1 MASPDSEF
9 VKVEYYNLYMDFDF
23 EEGRYSGRVDI
34 SICAEGPFKID
45 AVDLTIKSVS
55 IDGKTSD
62 FGYDGKAIDIPSAA
76 QKQVSV
82 EFSNKV
88 SGLLTGLY
96 DAKYQGGHMFSTQ
109 FEAVGA
115 RRMFPCVDHPAYKA
129 KFKLRVKCDP
139 ELSAISNM
147 PVEAEQTE
155 GSKKVITFAETP
167 RMSTYLLYLG
177 LGKFNELRGNLG
189 STPII
194 VACPIDETDQ
204 ADQADQ
210 TEKGKFALDVAKRV
224 VEFYSN
230 YFGIPYDLPKLHLIA
245 VPEFGP
251 GAMENWG
258 AITFREAALLIDENS
273 SELVKHR
280 VANVIAHEIA
290 HQWFGDLVTM
300 EWWDDIWLNES
311 FATYM
316 SHVAIEAL
324 YPSWH
329 VWEDFV
335 ESETGGAFSRDSY
348 TTTHPIHAD
357 VHSPEEIEEVFDS
370 ISYGKGAS
378 VLRMIADFIGEQSF
392 RGGVSSYLKEHAH
405 SNAISGKLWEALE
418 KASGKPVSEIMSSWV
433 FKPGHPVVAVER
445 DGEKIK
451 LTQSRFTYLGNQHD
465 IWPIPFTYY
474 DGSNVARLL
483 LEAESETITPPDN
496 TGFKAN
502 ASQAGFYRVN
512 YSDWAGAYSACRDSF
527 DRWGVLQDAFAKLMQ
542 GTGSLESYAELTER
556 YLTEQ
561 EVLPVNL
568 LSRQLDLLE
577 LILPNRMKQFSMN
590 FHRRQLELRASRN
603 DENNKILK
611 GLLAER
617 LAKVDADYAVTSA
630 TRLAE
635 YSAIEPDMRSAV
647 LVSYALTA
655 KDAYQ
660 VMTRMYEDSDSDEE
674 KTRILGALFS
684 TPQAEDFSRALSLIL
699 SEKVKRQDVSNLFV
713 AAAMNPHFR
722 KQVFEWLKSNLER
735 LRELYRGT
743 AMMSRVLEAT
753 IPPLGLTIGEE
764 LERYVSALDLPEA
777 VVGVRTGLER
787 LQVYRKVKERYSE
800 S

>member
-1 MASPDSEF
+1 MVSTGSAF
-9 VKVEYYNLYMDFDF
+9 VKVESYDLHLDFDF
-23 EEGRYSGRVDI
+23 EERRYSGRVDM
-34 SICAEGPFKID
+34 SLRSEGPLRID
-45 AVDLTIKSVS
+45 AVDLVVDSVS
-55 IDGKTSD
+55 IDGRTTN
-62 FGYDGKAIDIPSAA
+62 FVYDGKVIDIPRAA
-76 QKQVSV
+76 EKQVSV
-82 EFSNKV
+82 EFSNRV

-96 DAKYQGGHMFSTQ
+96 DAKYEGGHMFSTQ

-115 RRMFPCVDHPAYKA
+115 RRMFPCIDHPAQKA
-129 KFKLRVKCDP
+129 KFRLTIKCDP
-139 ELSAISNM
+139 QLSAISNM
-147 PVEAEQTE
+147 PVESEQLD
-155 GSKKVITFAETP
+155 GSKKLVSFAETP

-177 LGKFNELRGNLG
+177 LGKFNELRSDSGVV
-189 STPII
+189 PII
-194 VACPIDETDQ
+194 LACPTKQ
-204 ADQADQ
+204 A
-210 TEKGKFALDVAKRV
+210 EKGKFALDVAKKV

-316 SHVAIEAL
+316 SHVAIDAL
-324 YPSWH
+324 YPSWDT
-329 VWEDFV
+329 WEDFV
-335 ESETGGAFSRDSY
+335 QFETSGAFSRDSY
-348 TTTHPIHAD
+348 TTTHPIHAE
-357 VHSPEEIEEVFDS
+357 VHSPEEIEEVFDD

-378 VLRMIADFIGEQSF
+378 VLRMIVDFIGEQSF
-392 RGGVSSYLKEHAH
+392 RRGVSSYLKKHAH
-405 SNAISGKLWEALE
+405 SNAGSGRLWEELE
-418 KASGKPVSEIMSSWV
+418 EASGKPVSRIMSAWV
-433 FKPGHPVVAVER
+433 LKSGHPVVAVER
-445 DGEKIK
+445 DGEKVK

-465 IWPIPFTYY
+465 TWPIPFTYY
-474 DGSNVARLL
+474 DGRQVARLL
-483 LEAESETITPPDN
+483 LEAGSESMTLQDN
-496 TGFKAN
+496 GGFKAN
-502 ASQAGFYRVN
+502 ASQAGFYRVK
-512 YSDWAGAYSACRDSF
+512 YSDWRGAFSACLDSF
-527 DRWGVLQDAFAKLMQ
+527 DRWGVLQDAFAQLMQ
-542 GTGSLESYAELTER
+542 GTGSLESYAELTQG
-556 YLTEQ
+556 YLNEQ
-561 EVLPVNL
+561 AVLPANL
-568 LSRQLDLLE
+568 LSRQLDLLQ
-577 LILPNRMKQFSMN
+577 LILPNRMQEFSKN

-603 DENNKILK
+603 DENNRILK
-611 GLLAER
+611 GLLAGR
-617 LAKVDADYAVTSA
+617 LAKVDPEYALTSSKRFA
-630 TRLAE
+630 N
-635 YSAIEPDMRSAV
+635 YSDLEPDMRSAA

-655 KDAYQ
+655 KDVYR
-660 VMTRMYEDSDSDEE
+660 VMIKMYEDSDSDEE
-674 KTRILGALFS
+674 KTRILEALLT
-684 TPQAEDFSRALSLIL
+684 TPQTEDFTAALSLIL

-743 AMMSRVLEAT
+743 PMMSRVLEAT

-764 LERYVSALDLPEA
+764 LEGYVSALDLPEA